1 MECQH
6 IDTIRMGDRE
16 FCKDCQSFVA
26 LGHAQAEKDRIER
39 DIVDAVLLANSGKY
53 PR

>member
-1 MECQH
+1 MDCQH

-16 FCKDCQSFVA
+16 FCKDCQTFVV
-26 LGHAQAEKDRIER
+26 LGHADAEKYKIER
-39 DIVDAVLLANSGKY
+39 EIIDAVLLANSGRL